1 MATAVGSGLGE
12 GESAGDGL
20 GEGESAGD
28 GDGLGEGDGVTS
40 TVTAVALGLGG
51 AAWAPHAPARALRAT
66 RAATAA
72 RRDGVRRVGMASAWY
87 RPPPGPDPEPKVLVR
102 CREMGTRTVIGAGLL
117 AGIIVGGL
125 AVGGAIALLPAPPA
139 PVVPTPSPLAL
150 ETPTPAPT
158 PSASPSASPA
168 PASPSSSP
176 SGPPSSAA
184 ASPSQIG
191 DVGFG
196 VGTNA
201 PALRLAKLGGGSLSL
216 ADLRG
221 KPVWVNFMATW
232 CPECRDELPLMAGFA
247 ARYAKTG
254 LTVVLVDVR
263 EPGVDIAGYLA
274 SLRVSLPVGLDPD
287 GSAASAWK
295 ALALPTHFWVT
306 GDGVIAAGAVGAIG
320 ADQMAVNLETILPG
334 VDVTP

>member
-1 MATAVGSGLGE
+1 
-12 GESAGDGL
+12 
-20 GEGESAGD
+20 
-28 GDGLGEGDGVTS
+28 
-40 TVTAVALGLGG
+40 
-51 AAWAPHAPARALRAT
+51 
-66 RAATAA
+66 
-72 RRDGVRRVGMASAWY
+72 
-87 RPPPGPDPEPKVLVR
+87 
-102 CREMGTRTVIGAGLL
+102 MGTKAVIGAGLL

-158 PSASPSASPA
+158 PTVPPPPSS
-168 PASPSSSP
+168 SPSSSP
-176 SGPPSSAA
+176 SGSSPS
-184 ASPSQIG
+184 ASPIG